1 MRKFTFLLAALMCG
15 AWCAT
20 AQTPDTIKVVSV
32 TVVFPKAGDVITET
46 AATVTLPEDA
56 NYLVEG
62 TRFLAADG
70 NDIPETK
77 FNPNTT
83 YKFQVYLK
91 PKENYVFPLLSQM
104 TLSINGEEPTNSNRW
119 SETSIGLLTQITTG
133 DADFLA
139 TPVFSDTH
147 T

>member
-46 AATVTLPEDA
+46 AATVTLSEDA

-62 TRFLAADG
+62 KRF
-70 NDIPETK
+70 
-77 FNPNTT
+77 
-83 YKFQVYLK
+83 
-91 PKENYVFPLLSQM
+91 
-104 TLSINGEEPTNSNRW
+104 
-119 SETSIGLLTQITTG
+119 
-133 DADFLA
+133 
-139 TPVFSDTH
+139 
-147 T
+147 